1 MKGSGAESEE
11 DWKPRRK
18 VSQSR
23 EWEGRGSH
31 IKQPHH
37 KGTGEHSISSFQ
49 DAACGGGRGNG
60 PSKENIVEAGV
71 EVHTWFVLAADWT
84 WRGALPH
91 WDKGP
96 VSQESQGR
104 QCARAQ
110 VTVTG
115 SCRLAGSHVV
125 LGAGHAKTQS
135 KSAPRL

>member
-23 EWEGRGSH
+23 GREGRGSH
-31 IKQPHH
+31 VKQPHH
-37 KGTGEHSISSFQ
+37 RGTGEHSISSFQ
-49 DAACGGGRGNG
+49 DAACGGGRGDG
-60 PSKENIVEAGV
+60 LSKENIVEAGV

-96 VSQESQGR
+96 RVPGEPGQAVCKGPGDRHGQLQAGGKPCGSR
-104 QCARAQ
+104 AR
-110 VTVTG
+110 T
-115 SCRLAGSHVV
+115 R
-125 LGAGHAKTQS
+125 
-135 KSAPRL
+135 